1 MPASQSRFAPEL
13 NEKEAIELL
22 ENAKSGSIKKVT
34 KYGVFLGKTF
44 FFDSLSIRV
53 SQIKT
58 MQVETSYTFKNYLYI
73 VISGFFSQNKVKKIC
88 LISLLLDM
96 R

>member
-1 MPASQSRFAPEL
+1 
-13 NEKEAIELL
+13 
-22 ENAKSGSIKKVT
+22 
-34 KYGVFLGKTF
+34 
-44 FFDSLSIRV
+44 
-53 SQIKT
+53 

-88 LISLLLDM
+88 LISRLLDWDDYSQLRATRLVRAIYHLISNMACGIILLLIVHTVP